1 MKDYLFVDSLL
12 RKRRNF
18 MSDETK
24 NLLQENTI
32 KRFMTLAGNQKL
44 SENFLTENKQ
54 LWEQELPP
62 PEGEEFPP
70 EGLEGEEMD
79 LEDEEPVADV
89 DLSAEEARVIADL
102 GARLE
107 AELAGEEEEEF
118 EGEEFP
124 PEEMGP
130 PPEEMGPPPEEMGPP
145 PEALEEAFVGEL
157 SRRVTERVRKEQY
170 VQQLQEEIAQRVR
183 KEQLVETVMKRVARR
198 IRKAKKGS

>member
-1 MKDYLFVDSLL
+1 
-12 RKRRNF
+12 

-70 EGLEGEEMD
+70 EGLEGEEFPPEGLEGEEMD
-79 LEDEEPVADV
+79 FEDEEPVADV
-89 DLSAEEARVIADL
+89 DLSAEEARVLADL

-107 AELAGEEEEEF
+107 AELAGEEEEL
-118 EGEEFP
+118 EGEEF
-124 PEEMGP
+124 

-170 VQQLQEEIAQRVR
+170 VQQIQEEIAQRVR

-198 IRKAKKGS
+198 IRKAKRGS

>member
-1 MKDYLFVDSLL
+1 
-12 RKRRNF
+12 

-44 SENFLTENKQ
+44 SETFLTENKQ

-70 EGLEGEEMD
+70 EGLEGEEFPPEGLEGEEMD
-79 LEDEEPVADV
+79 FEDEEPVADV

-118 EGEEFP
+118 EGEEGLD
-124 PEEMGP
+124 MGP
-130 PPEEMGPPPEEMGPP
+130 EAEAAEAGMPPSPEMAGPP

-170 VQQLQEEIAQRVR
+170 AQQLQEEIAQRVR

-198 IRKAKKGS
+198 IRKAKKGR

>member
-1 MKDYLFVDSLL
+1 
-12 RKRRNF
+12 

-130 PPEEMGPPPEEMGPP
+130 PPEEMGPPPE
-145 PEALEEAFVGEL
+145 ALEEAFVGEL